1 MPFTALRPTLLGA
14 LAPAFALLLGLTPQG
29 AHALGVGRPLALSS
43 LGKPLDVFIPV
54 TLADGETLT
63 DSCLRAE
70 VTAGDARVPAGLL
83 QLRLEGETGQQ
94 RIHLQSAVRIEE
106 PALRITLALG
116 CPLRLTREFNVLIDP
131 PGGVEAAPPVPV
143 PPPLAALPVA
153 PAPVTTPASAP
164 REAVEGV
171 QAVQAEPRSK
181 PRPRPQAHARPR
193 SSGPRLVMERPE
205 VLVNPAAPRPAAT
218 AEPAAELTPELE
230 AQISQLER
238 TVAQLRAELEARQA
252 QPAAEPQAVPSSAAA
267 PADLPAS
274 RPTASTPRTA
284 AAPHASPYRD
294 PQIWLMTF
302 ALSLLA
308 GSAAFFGS
316 RWFDERARRE
326 RAHWRSLQAKAEGAV
341 PPPSPAPAVGIA
353 PPVAAALTAALPD
366 AHANDA
372 TRPQP
377 KPMAWPPPQLVTAI
391 PIAEATPVAPTEP
404 AMLSTVPMPVHAS
417 AQPQAPHLAI
427 ADELLDLQQQVD
439 FLLLLGQHE
448 AAAELLTHRLT
459 RGAGGA
465 MPLLMLMELCQQRG
479 EPEVF
484 AELAQQYAQRF
495 QLPGPDW
502 AQSLARGRGLDLC
515 PSVIAHLQVVWDQPE
530 AAMQMLQDLL
540 AAGGGPGVPGF
551 ELPSYRD
558 LLTLYSVARDL
569 YEAGL
574 RGDGVDV
581 MLPIDSRFSGD

>member
-116 CPLRLTREFNVLIDP
+116 CPLRLTREFHVLIDP
-131 PGGVEAAPPVPV
+131 PGGVEAAPPVPA

-153 PAPVTTPASAP
+153 PAPVAAPASAT

-252 QPAAEPQAVPSSAAA
+252 QTAAEPQAVPSSAAA
-267 PADLPAS
+267 AADLPAS

-353 PPVAAALTAALPD
+353 PPVAAAVTAALPD

-377 KPMAWPPPQLVTAI
+377 KPMAWPPNRWPNI
-391 PIAEATPVAPTEP
+391 RSWSPCPAT
-404 AMLSTVPMPVHAS
+404 
-417 AQPQAPHLAI
+417 
-427 ADELLDLQQQVD
+427 
-439 FLLLLGQHE
+439 
-448 AAAELLTHRLT
+448 
-459 RGAGGA
+459 
-465 MPLLMLMELCQQRG
+465 
-479 EPEVF
+479 
-484 AELAQQYAQRF
+484 
-495 QLPGPDW
+495 
-502 AQSLARGRGLDLC
+502 
-515 PSVIAHLQVVWDQPE
+515 
-530 AAMQMLQDLL
+530 
-540 AAGGGPGVPGF
+540 
-551 ELPSYRD
+551 
-558 LLTLYSVARDL
+558 
-569 YEAGL
+569 
-574 RGDGVDV
+574 
-581 MLPIDSRFSGD
+581 SGSM